1 MVALA
6 GYSVSVKRITQI
18 LLLCAGALLVGCTPQ
33 IPPVTQEITT
43 LPQPEKRLPVSKD
56 TFSDGDDTSLLAT
69 ETIDPEA
76 DETSVTIIVPTPQPS
91 EQTVASSLEQY
102 LYPDSFIGIPASE
115 VQKKIGGADFIRQ
128 EGSVVTWQYS
138 MPSCVIDFFIL
149 FATTEISSM
158 YNLPSDK
165 IIDSHFTR
173 SRIHN
178 QTLNETQCLTEFTMR
193 HQPH

>member
-1 MVALA
+1 VVALT

-33 IPPVTQEITT
+33 IPTVTQEITT
-43 LPQPEKRLPVSKD
+43 LPQPGKRFPVSND
-56 TFSDGDDTSLLAT
+56 TIRNADDTSLLAT

-76 DETSVTIIVPTPQPS
+76 DETSVTIIVPIPQPS

-115 VQKKIGGADFIRQ
+115 VQKKIGDADFIRQ

-138 MPSCVIDFFIL
+138 MPSCIIDFFIL

-178 QTLNETQCLTEFTMR
+178 QTLNETQCLTEFTKR

>member
-43 LPQPEKRLPVSKD
+43 LPQPEKRLPVSND
-56 TFSDGDDTSLLAT
+56 AISDGDDTSLLAT

-91 EQTVASSLEQY
+91 DQTVASSSEQY
-102 LYPDSFIGIPASE
+102 LYPDSFIGIPVSE
-115 VQKKIGGADFIRQ
+115 VQKKIGAADFIRQ

-178 QTLNETQCLTEFTMR
+178 QTLNETQCLTEFTIR
-193 HQPH
+193 RQPH

>member
-1 MVALA
+1 MVDLA
-6 GYSVSVKRITQI
+6 GYSVSMKRITQI

-43 LPQPEKRLPVSKD
+43 LPQPEKRLPVSND
-56 TFSDGDDTSLLAT
+56 AISEGDDTSLLAT

-76 DETSVTIIVPTPQPS
+76 DETSVTIIVPTPEPS
-91 EQTVASSLEQY
+91 EQTVASSSEQY
-102 LYPDSFIGIPASE
+102 LYPDSFIGIPVSE
-115 VQKKIGGADFIRQ
+115 VQKKIGTADFIRQ

-193 HQPH
+193 H

>member
-33 IPPVTQEITT
+33 IPPVTQEITS
-43 LPQPEKRLPVSKD
+43 LPQPEKILSMSDD
-56 TFSDGDDTSLLAT
+56 TISDGDETSLLAT

-193 HQPH
+193 HQPN

>member
-1 MVALA
+1 MVALTQ
-6 GYSVSVKRITQI
+6 YPVSVKRVAQI
-18 LLLCAGALLVGCTPQ
+18 LLLCAGAFLAGCTPE
-33 IPPVTQEITT
+33 IPPTTQETKT
-43 LPQPEKRLPVSKD
+43 LPKAEKILPVSND
-56 TFSDGDDTSLLAT
+56 TISDGDDTSLLAT

-91 EQTVASSLEQY
+91 EQKVASSLEQY
-102 LYPDSFIGIPASE
+102 LYPDSFIGIPTSE
-115 VQKKIGGADFIRQ
+115 VRKKIGGADFIRQ

-149 FATTEISSM
+149 FTTTEISSM

-178 QTLNETQCLTEFTMR
+178 QTLNETKCLTEFTMR
-193 HQPH
+193 HQPN

>member
-1 MVALA
+1 VVALA

-18 LLLCAGALLVGCTPQ
+18 LLLCVGALLVGCTPQ

-43 LPQPEKRLPVSKD
+43 LSQPEKRLPVSND
-56 TFSDGDDTSLLAT
+56 AISDGDNTSLLAT

-149 FATTEISSM
+149 FATTDISSM

>member
-43 LPQPEKRLPVSKD
+43 LPQPEKRLPVSND
-56 TFSDGDDTSLLAT
+56 AISDGDDTSLLAT

-91 EQTVASSLEQY
+91 DQTVASSSEQY
-102 LYPDSFIGIPASE
+102 LYPDSFIGIPVSE
-115 VQKKIGGADFIRQ
+115 VQKKIGAADFIRQ

-158 YNLPSDK
+158 YNLPTDK

-178 QTLNETQCLTEFTMR
+178 QTLNETQCLTEFTIR
-193 HQPH
+193 RQPH

>member
-1 MVALA
+1 MVDLA
-6 GYSVSVKRITQI
+6 GYSVSMKRITQI

-43 LPQPEKRLPVSKD
+43 LPQPEKRLPVSNNAI
-56 TFSDGDDTSLLAT
+56 SDGDDTSLLAT

-115 VQKKIGGADFIRQ
+115 VQKEIGSADFIRQ
-128 EGSVVTWQYS
+128 EGLVVTWQYS

-193 HQPH
+193 H